1 MFYYLKTTLRE
12 RWPLFLVVMI
22 ILSAIGLGYMGALSV
37 SERMV
42 IETIDNLDKNWRYQ
56 YDILVLPEL
65 PDEAKGLV
73 DGWVAPQASLA
84 SYGGISLDDL
94 EEIRK
99 ISGVQ
104 VAAPL
109 SHLGYVE
116 GNSIIA
122 TIQDDKEGN
131 YSYVERLTTSF
142 DGLSEII
149 IYDTKSI
156 NEYSAN
162 YGTGPLDW
170 DPTDYSPLSNKLS
183 EERDGWKS
191 FMPAFASLRYPNY
204 LMLVAIDPVAENQLF
219 SFNESLVIGNTLQE
233 ATIEDMNG
241 TPLLPIIALANNQT
255 QLNET
260 LKIARIQVPDNVDE
274 TDFQN
279 GATDYLLN
287 LPRTLLAELS
297 LNTFSEEW
305 KYKNV
310 NIDFREGEE
319 FSLSE
324 YAASGSTQSSMYRYT
339 PIQFES
345 MGMTDSGIPLMKAKK
360 VENTN
365 PYDERTINL
374 YRDEPG
380 DYESY
385 NYGLNII
392 DHYDATK
399 VFPKFKG
406 SWKDGEPA
414 DIYTPHHSMIIEDGA
429 GNKIEPT
436 PLFPLPYKDTY
447 YTGSPDA
454 ITTLDAAAKF
464 YKPDNRLSSIRIVVE
479 GVEERSDA
487 SQRKV
492 EEVAKEIIDKTG
504 LHVEIMLGSSATKV
518 HVELDTDQ
526 EGVAGVVEEGW
537 QQAGVSWSIQEQ
549 IEKSNIVLFI
559 YLLLVSFVFCYTV
572 ISHSLLRRSTEF
584 AMLRAIGWSRRK
596 IIGSLIVEIVALSLL
611 ALIPIV
617 IANAKIDVLAW
628 YQIGSVFLIIL
639 PVIGIGYFTGSRKA
653 LKLSPRAGLEGEGTQ
668 WKFMRF
674 FSIKGLFTYVTHQ
687 LMRRP
692 LRFGLLSIVLA
703 LTSCM
708 VILFIATQK
717 SLSDF
722 LLLSFL
728 GETIDLNLKGFQ
740 TVFLVAGIILTVS
753 IVFLLLYLNITE
765 RRGEFFILRSIGW
778 SLQRIQLYMGIEV
791 LLVAVVGSIIGG
803 IAAYALLTYFSAIW
817 LPIWLLITIIITPPI
832 LMLLFSIAIVQSMR
846 MKGIV
851 NNHYSA

>member
-12 RWPLFLVVMI
+12 RWPLYLVVMI

-42 IETIDNLDKNWRYQ
+42 IEAKDDLDKNWRYQ
-56 YDILVLPEL
+56 YDILVLPDL
-65 PDEAKGLV
+65 PDAAEGLA
-73 DGWVAPQASLA
+73 DGWVAPQVSIA
-84 SYGGISLDDL
+84 SYGGIALDDL
-94 EEIRK
+94 EKIRN

-116 GNSIIA
+116 VGTLGA
-122 TIQDDKEGN
+122 YLQDDKEGE
-131 YSYVERLTTSF
+131 YSYVEHLSTGF
-142 DGLSEII
+142 DGLSEIT
-149 IYDTKSI
+149 IYDYKSI
-156 NEYSAN
+156 NEYSTH
-162 YGTGPLDW
+162 YGGGTLDW
-170 DPTDYSPLSNKLS
+170 DPDNYSPLSNKLS
-183 EERDGWKS
+183 VERDGWKS
-191 FMPAFASLRYPNY
+191 FMPAGTNLRQPNY
-204 LMLVAIDPVAENQLF
+204 LMLIAIDPEAENQLF
-219 SFNESLVIGNTLQE
+219 SFTESLVLGNTLE
-233 ATIEDMNG
+233 ESKIEDMAG
-241 TPLLPIIALANNQT
+241 TPILPIIALANAQT
-255 QLNET
+255 QLHET
-260 LKIARIQVPDNVDE
+260 LKISRIHVPNE
-274 TDFQN
+274 INEIDFQN
-279 GATDYLLN
+279 GAKDYLLN
-287 LPRTLLAELS
+287 LPRTPLVNLS

-305 KYKNV
+305 KYRNV
-310 NIDFREGEE
+310 AINLLRDDQFTLTE
-319 FSLSE
+319 F
-324 YAASGSTQSSMYRYT
+324 AGAGGSTQNSMYRFS
-339 PIQFES
+339 PIHFES
-345 MGMTDSGIPLMKAKK
+345 NGITDAGIPLMTAKR

-365 PYDERTINL
+365 PYDKRIINL

-380 DYESY
+380 DYETY

-392 DHYDATK
+392 DYYDATK
-399 VFPKFKG
+399 VIPKFKG
-406 SWKDGEPA
+406 SWKDGDPA
-414 DIYTPHHSMIIEDGA
+414 DIYTPHHSMIIEDGV
-429 GNKIEPT
+429 GNKIDPT

-454 ITTLDAAAKF
+454 ITTLEAAKKF
-464 YKPDNRLSSIRIVVE
+464 YKPDNRLSSIRVVVE

-518 HVELDTDQ
+518 HVDLDTDQ
-526 EGVAGVVEEGW
+526 EGAAGMVEEGW

-572 ISHSLLRRSTEF
+572 ITHSLLRRSTEF

-596 IIGSLIVEIVALSLL
+596 IIGSLIVEIFVLSLL

-628 YQIGSVFLIIL
+628 YQIGFVFFIIL

-653 LKLSPRAGLEGEGTQ
+653 LKLSPRAGLKGEGTQ

-703 LTSCM
+703 LTSFM

-740 TVFLVAGIILTVS
+740 TVFLVVGIVLTVS

-791 LLVAVVGSIIGG
+791 ILVAVVGSVIGG
-803 IAAYALLTYFSAIW
+803 IGAYALLTYFSTIW
-817 LPIWLLITIIITPPI
+817 LPIWLMFTIILTPPI
-832 LMLLFSIAIVQSMR
+832 LMLLFSMAIVQSINLKSSR
-846 MKGIV
+846 I
-851 NNHYSA
+851 